1 MSNNNIPLIKME
13 NENPNQQIENPVI
26 IYQTSGT
33 GRYVYSVF
41 HLIMSL
47 VAIYLSFKC
56 NNGFNFSSFLVAFC
70 CPYIYIIYILATK
83 GTCGLL
89 DGEKSK

>member
-1 MSNNNIPLIKME
+1 MSTSQDPILNIDSNKTSNYDKQPI
-13 NENPNQQIENPVI
+13 I
-26 IYQTSGT
+26 IYQTNEH
-33 GRYVYSVF
+33 GRYIYSIF

-56 NNGFNFSSFLVAFC
+56 NNGFNFGSFIFAICV
-70 CPYIYIIYILATK
+70 PYIYIIYILATN

-89 DGEKSK
+89 ENVKKK